1 MINNCNVP
9 IGHESL
15 IKDLLFAAVVMYR
28 NEIGCCN
35 RSVIEDEFMGFW
47 LPVWFT
53 KVPTGLGW

>member
-1 MINNCNVP
+1 MINNCNDP

-35 RSVIEDEFMGFW
+35 RLVVRVAIEDEFIGFW
-47 LPVWFT
+47 LPV
-53 KVPTGLGW
+53 